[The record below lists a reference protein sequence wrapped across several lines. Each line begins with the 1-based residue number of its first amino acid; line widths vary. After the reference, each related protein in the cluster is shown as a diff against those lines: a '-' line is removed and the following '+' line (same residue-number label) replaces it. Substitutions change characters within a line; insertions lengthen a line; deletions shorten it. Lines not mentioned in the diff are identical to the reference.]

1 MEPLIHTPSDTDPGL
16 PRLVTPDR
24 NHVLD
29 LRGREGV
36 TDYGLDSMYRT
47 GLMKGVRAVDLGYC
61 ERITDEALVLL
72 SGIDTLT
79 RLYLDGCW
87 RITARGL
94 TSLISLE
101 ELRVLDVSSCDGFDD
116 VALRSV
122 LSIPG
127 LKILKLRKTAVTR
140 QGFLDTEPVARLDRL
155 DVRGCRRIQPGDVDQ
170 IARHLHLGRHD
181 IIHE

>member
-61 ERITDEALVLL
+61 ERITDDALVLH

-87 RITARGL
+87 RITARASIQAAATAGGC
-94 TSLISLE
+94 E
-101 ELRVLDVSSCDGFDD
+101 VENRKGRARWVSS
-116 VALRSV
+116 S
-122 LSIPG
+122 
-127 LKILKLRKTAVTR
+127 
-140 QGFLDTEPVARLDRL
+140 
-155 DVRGCRRIQPGDVDQ
+155 RRAEDP
-170 IARHLHLGRHD
+170 AT
-181 IIHE
+181 